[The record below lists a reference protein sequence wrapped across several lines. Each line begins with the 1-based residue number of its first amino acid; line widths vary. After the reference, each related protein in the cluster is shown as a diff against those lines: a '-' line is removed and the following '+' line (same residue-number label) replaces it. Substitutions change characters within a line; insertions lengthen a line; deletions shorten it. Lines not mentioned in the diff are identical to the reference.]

1 MKRTSTFTAAIFLG
15 SSLLLGAGGA
25 MAESCEQ
32 QVDALEAELEEA
44 QELAI
49 SAASGGQGVAGSR
62 QAQAQE
68 DEPQQDEAPLEEPAV
83 PYQEEPEEA
92 AAIERAE
99 DAGEGGDIFMQ
110 AKALLEEARAAA
122 QDDDQTA
129 CRTAYEAAAALLEEH
144 GQEEQ

>member
-15 SSLLLGAGGA
+15 SSLLLGAVSA

-44 QELAI
+44 QKLAI
-49 SAASGGQGVAGSR
+49 SASSGGQGVAASR

-68 DEPQQDEAPLEEPAV
+68 DEPGLEEPAV
-83 PYQEEPEEA
+83 PYQEETEEA
-92 AAIERAE
+92 VAIERAE

-110 AKALLEEARAAA
+110 AKALLGEARAAA

-129 CRTAYEAAAALLEEH
+129 CRTAYEGAAALLEEH
-144 GQEEQ
+144 GQEVQ

>member
-1 MKRTSTFTAAIFLG
+1 MRRTSTFTAAIFLG

-25 MAESCEQ
+25 LAESCEQ

-49 SAASGGQGVAGSR
+49 SASSGGQGVAGSR
-62 QAQAQE
+62 EAQAQE
-68 DEPQQDEAPLEEPAV
+68 DEPGLEEPAV

-92 AAIERAE
+92 VAIERAE

-122 QDDDQTA
+122 GEDDETE
-129 CRTAYEAAAALLEEH
+129 CRAAYEAAAALLEEH
-144 GQEEQ
+144 GQEVQ